1 MAAFPAGTPP
11 SPPAESPFHGIVQQD
26 DLFEVIVDD
35 GGTLSFQ
42 PAVVWSVCDNAFE
55 VFFLTR
61 CHPQHPQATARGQDQ
76 LVFVLEDHFTRI
88 PWEAVNAHVPL
99 SDFEGSVAQQRKRA
113 FKTLG
118 FRDLGSS
125 DRFYKV
131 SEEALLETV
140 PALRRREAE
149 IGELDSDSDDD
160 SDDDSMMDASDDG
173 DDDVVNY
180 ESLDENGNLKDLVAP
195 EDEVELFTEAPA
207 GSNAF
212 VDDMHRAQAEFGAW
226 QPSTPSEQRNKDLID
241 RLDGRI
247 RRAEANRAW
256 ARGRAL

>member
-1 MAAFPAGTPP
+1 MATAPPSAPP
-11 SPPAESPFHGIVQQD
+11 SPPIESESPFQGIVAQD
-26 DLFEVIVDD
+26 DLFEVMVDD
-35 GGTLSFQ
+35 GTGTVSFQ
-42 PAVVWSVCDNAFE
+42 PAVVWSVCDSGFE

-61 CHPQHPQATARGQDQ
+61 CHPKHPQATARGQDQ
-76 LVFVLEDHFTRI
+76 LVFVLEDHFTYI

-99 SDFEGSVAQQRKRA
+99 SNFEGSAPLQRKRA

-160 SDDDSMMDASDDG
+160 SMMEASDD
-173 DDDVVNY
+173 DDAVVNY
-180 ESLDENGNLKDLVAP
+180 ESLDEDGNLKDLVAP
-195 EDEVELFTEAPA
+195 DHEVELFTEAAP
-207 GSNAF
+207 GTHAF

-226 QPSTPSEQRNKDLID
+226 APSNPSEQRNKDFID
-241 RLDGRI
+241 SLDTRI
-247 RRAEANRAW
+247 RREEANRAW